1 MHWYSTRLMTILF
14 ANYITSLTRQ
24 GLFLNY
30 KLSFYISLSA
40 SLSFILSGMFV
51 LVGYWRRIYL
61 EVTHI
66 VFIDSPDMWLLW
78 EFLLTL
84 RLSLISQNALM
95 FCSCFWSLTTY
106 NTSSVTQQTVKLM
119 VSLTINGNLILKQL
133 SLICATVSSDR
144 TWLSI
149 GSHSLSPSDMFI
161 CLLLSHQFICC
172 KISGDL
178 QEEKYN
184 LLVLH
189 KLSFVVQ
196 SY

>member
-1 MHWYSTRLMTILF
+1 M
-14 ANYITSLTRQ
+14 
-24 GLFLNY
+24 FL
-30 KLSFYISLSA
+30 
-40 SLSFILSGMFV
+40 
-51 LVGYWRRIYL
+51 LVGYWRRISL

-66 VFIDSPDMWLLW
+66 VFIVLPDTWLLW

-84 RLSLISQNALM
+84 RLSLISQIALM
-95 FCSCFWSLTTY
+95 FCSSYCLWSLTTY
-106 NTSSVTQQTVKLM
+106 NTSSATQQTVKLM

-133 SLICATVSSDR
+133 SLICATASSDR

-149 GSHSLSPSDMFI
+149 GSHSLSPSDVFV

-178 QEEKYN
+178 QKEKYN

-189 KLSFVVQ
+189 KIFSSVLLNQLFLQ
-196 SY
+196 C